1 MFITFHTHFP
11 KRMNGD
17 SLLLNTI
24 KETLSVAQKDYLNRV
39 MKLVLKCTLLN
50 EVEGL
55 SLKKGSLRDYTTVRS
70 YIKRQKI
77 DCNNC

>member
-1 MFITFHTHFP
+1 M
-11 KRMNGD
+11 KGD

-24 KETLSVAQKDYLNRV
+24 KETLSVVQKDYLNRL

-55 SLKKGSLRDYTTVRS
+55 SWKKGSLRDYTPVRS
-70 YIKRQKI
+70 
-77 DCNNC
+77 